1 MLTLRT
7 MEQYTTVTRRINEI
21 TGNNKLVDVVVYTYI
36 KSRINYRTYIADTI
50 TEQEMSYHLGLSID
64 TIENV
69 VPRISKHPFLFDK
82 VEQDEEKKIGSYKTY
97 NKYYIVKDNENFF
110 FIYNSIFNDDM
121 NIANSVDRCKVKG
134 LLLLIKSV
142 CIKETNKYICDRPR
156 KNGLNKSELA
166 RKLGIDTDT
175 LIKYLTLAIGA
186 G

>member
-1 MLTLRT
+1 MLTLHT

-21 TGNNKLVDVVVYTYI
+21 TGNNKLIDTVVYTYI
-36 KSRINYRTYIADTI
+36 KSRVNYKTNIADNV
-50 TEQEMSYHLGLSID
+50 TEQEMSFHLGLSID

-69 VPRISKHPFLFDK
+69 VPRVSKHTFLFDK

-97 NKYYIVKDNENFF
+97 NRYYLIKDNENFF
-110 FIYNSIFNDDM
+110 FVYNSFFNDDI
-121 NIANSVDRCKVKG
+121 NITNSVDRCKVKG

-142 CIKETNKYICDRPR
+142 CIKETNKYVSGKPR

-175 LIKYLTLAIGA
+175 LTKYLQLAIRA

>member
-36 KSRINYRTYIADTI
+36 KSRINYRTYIATI

-82 VEQDEEKKIGSYKTY
+82 VEQDEEKKTGSYKTY
-97 NKYYIVKDNENFF
+97 NRYYLVKDNENYF

-175 LIKYLTLAIGA
+175 LTKYLQLAIGA

>member
-1 MLTLRT
+1 

-21 TGNNKLVDVVVYTYI
+21 TGNNKLVDAAVYTYI
-36 KSRINYRTYIADTI
+36 KSRINYRTYIANTV
-50 TEQEMSYHLGLSID
+50 TEQEMSNHLGLSID

-69 VPRISKHPFLFDK
+69 VPRISKHLFLFDK

-97 NKYYIVKDNENFF
+97 NRYCLVKENENYF
-110 FIYNSIFNDDM
+110 FIYNSFFNDDM
-121 NIANSVDRCKVKG
+121 NIANSVERCKVKG

-142 CIKETNKYICDRPR
+142 CIKETNKYISDRPR

-175 LIKYLTLAIGA
+175 LTKYLLLAIGA

>member
-97 NKYYIVKDNENFF
+97 NRYYLVKENENYF

-175 LIKYLTLAIGA
+175 LTKYLALAIRA

>member
-1 MLTLRT
+1 

-21 TGNNKLVDVVVYTYI
+21 IGNNKLVDAVVYTYI
-36 KSRINYRTYIADTI
+36 KSRINYKTYIADTV
-50 TEQEMSYHLGLSID
+50 TEQEMANHLGLSID
-64 TIENV
+64 TIENI
-69 VPRISKHPFLFDK
+69 VPRISKHPFLFGK

-97 NKYYIVKDNENFF
+97 NRYYLVKDNENFF
-110 FIYNSIFNDDM
+110 FVYNSIFNDDM

-175 LIKYLTLAIGA
+175 LTKYLALAIGA

>member
-1 MLTLRT
+1 MLTLHT

-21 TGNNKLVDVVVYTYI
+21 TGNNKLIDAVVYTYI
-36 KSRINYRTYIADTI
+36 KSRINYRTYIADTV
-50 TEQEMSYHLGLSID
+50 TEQEMSYHLRLSID

-97 NKYYIVKDNENFF
+97 NKYYLVKDNENFF
-110 FIYNSIFNDDM
+110 YLYNTFFNDSL
-121 NIANSVDRCKVKG
+121 NIANAVDRCKVKG

-142 CIKETNKYICDRPR
+142 CIKETNKYISDRPYKGR
-156 KNGLNKSELA
+156 FNKSELA

-175 LIKYLTLAIGA
+175 LTKYLALAIGA

>member
-97 NKYYIVKDNENFF
+97 NRYYLVKDNENYF
-110 FIYNSIFNDDM
+110 FIYNSIFDDDM

-166 RKLGIDTDT
+166 RKLGIDSDT
-175 LIKYLTLAIGA
+175 LTKYLALAIGA

>member
-1 MLTLRT
+1 

-21 TGNNKLVDVVVYTYI
+21 TGNNKLIDAVVYTYI
-36 KSRINYRTYIADTI
+36 RSRINYRTYIADTV

-97 NKYYIVKDNENFF
+97 NRYYLVKDNENFF
-110 FIYNSIFNDDM
+110 FIYNTFFNDDM
-121 NIANSVDRCKVKG
+121 NIDNAVDRCKVKG

-175 LIKYLTLAIGA
+175 LTKYLALAIEA

>member
-1 MLTLRT
+1 
-7 MEQYTTVTRRINEI
+7 
-21 TGNNKLVDVVVYTYI
+21 
-36 KSRINYRTYIADTI
+36 
-50 TEQEMSYHLGLSID
+50 MSYHLGLSID

-97 NKYYIVKDNENFF
+97 NIYYLVKDNENYF
-110 FIYNSIFNDDM
+110 FIYNTFFNNDM

-175 LIKYLTLAIGA
+175 LTKYLELAIRTG
-186 G
+186 

>member
-97 NKYYIVKDNENFF
+97 NRYYLVKDNENYF
-110 FIYNSIFNDDM
+110 FIYNSIFDDDM

-175 LIKYLTLAIGA
+175 LTKYLALAIGA

>member
-1 MLTLRT
+1 

-97 NKYYIVKDNENFF
+97 NKYYLVKNNENFF
-110 FIYNSIFNDDM
+110 FIYNTFFNDDM
-121 NIANSVDRCKVKG
+121 SIANSVDRCKVKG

-175 LIKYLTLAIGA
+175 LTKYLALAIGA

>member
-1 MLTLRT
+1 
-7 MEQYTTVTRRINEI
+7 MEQYITVTRRINEI
-21 TGNNKLVDVVVYTYI
+21 TGNNKLIDAVVYTYI
-36 KSRINYRTYIADTI
+36 KSRINYRTYIANTV

-82 VEQDEEKKIGSYKTY
+82 VDQDEEKKIGSYKTY
-97 NKYYIVKDNENFF
+97 NRYYLVKGNDNFF
-110 FIYNSIFNDDM
+110 FIYNSFFNDDM

-142 CIKETNKYICDRPR
+142 CIKETNKYVSDKPR

-175 LIKYLTLAIGA
+175 LTKYLALAIGA

>member
-1 MLTLRT
+1 MLTLHT

-21 TGNNKLVDVVVYTYI
+21 TGNNKLVDAVVYTYI
-36 KSRINYRTYIADTI
+36 KSRINYRTYIADTV
-50 TEQEMSYHLGLSID
+50 TEQEMSYHLGISID

-69 VPRISKHPFLFDK
+69 VPRISKHLFLFDK

-97 NKYYIVKDNENFF
+97 NKYYLVKDNENFF

-121 NIANSVDRCKVKG
+121 NIANSIDRCKVKG

-142 CIKETNKYICDRPR
+142 CIKETNKYVSDKPR

-175 LIKYLTLAIGA
+175 LTKYLQLAIGA

>member
-1 MLTLRT
+1 

-36 KSRINYRTYIADTI
+36 KSRINYRTYIATI

-82 VEQDEEKKIGSYKTY
+82 VEQDEEKKTGSYKTY
-97 NKYYIVKDNENFF
+97 NRYYLVKDNENYF

-175 LIKYLTLAIGA
+175 LTKYLALAIGA

>member
-1 MLTLRT
+1 MLTLLT

-21 TGNNKLVDVVVYTYI
+21 TGNNKLIDAVVYTYI
-36 KSRINYRTYIADTI
+36 KSRINYRTYIADTV

-82 VEQDEEKKIGSYKTY
+82 VEQDEDKKIGSYKTY
-97 NKYYIVKDNENFF
+97 NKYYLVKNNENFF

-121 NIANSVDRCKVKG
+121 NIANPVDRCKVKG

-175 LIKYLTLAIGA
+175 LTKYLLLAIGA

>member
-1 MLTLRT
+1 MLTLHT

-21 TGNNKLVDVVVYTYI
+21 TGNNKLVDAVVYTYI
-36 KSRINYRTYIADTI
+36 KSRINYRTYIADTV

-97 NKYYIVKDNENFF
+97 NRYYLVRGNDNFF
-110 FIYNSIFNDDM
+110 FIYNSFFNDDM

-142 CIKETNKYICDRPR
+142 CIKETNKYISKRPR

-166 RKLGIDTDT
+166 RKLGIDSDT
-175 LIKYLTLAIGA
+175 LTKYLQLAIGA

>member
-97 NKYYIVKDNENFF
+97 NRYYLVKDNENYF
-110 FIYNSIFNDDM
+110 FIYNSILNDDM

-175 LIKYLTLAIGA
+175 LTKYLALAIGA

>member
-1 MLTLRT
+1 

-21 TGNNKLVDVVVYTYI
+21 TGNNKLIDAVVYTYI
-36 KSRINYRTYIADTI
+36 KSRINYRTYIANTV

-69 VPRISKHPFLFDK
+69 VPRIGKHPFLFDK

-97 NKYYIVKDNENFF
+97 NRYYLVKGNDNFF
-110 FIYNSIFNDDM
+110 FIYNSFFNDDM

-142 CIKETNKYICDRPR
+142 CIKETNKYISDRPR
-156 KNGLNKSELA
+156 KSGLNKSELA

-175 LIKYLTLAIGA
+175 LTKYLALATRVG
-186 G
+186 

>member
-1 MLTLRT
+1 MLTLHT

-21 TGNNKLVDVVVYTYI
+21 TGNNKLVDTVVYTYI
-36 KSRINYRTYIADTI
+36 KSRRNYKTYIADNV

-69 VPRISKHPFLFDK
+69 VPRISKHPYLFDK
-82 VEQDEEKKIGSYKTY
+82 VEQDEEKMIGSYKTY
-97 NKYYIVKDNENFF
+97 NKYYLVKDNDNFF
-110 FIYNSIFNDDM
+110 YLYNAFFNDDI
-121 NIANSVDRCKVKG
+121 NIDNAVDRCKVKG

-142 CIKETNKYICDRPR
+142 CIKETNKYICGRPH

-175 LIKYLTLAIGA
+175 LTKYLQLAIGA